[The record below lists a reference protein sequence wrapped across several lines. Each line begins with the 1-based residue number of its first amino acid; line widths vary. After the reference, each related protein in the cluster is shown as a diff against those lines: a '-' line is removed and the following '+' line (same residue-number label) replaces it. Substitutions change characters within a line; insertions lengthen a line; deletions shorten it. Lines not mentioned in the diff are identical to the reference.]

1 MYSLYIYCVFRP
13 IGVASVG
20 SIPISMIVG
29 FIALAILRFFSLMYV
44 LLDSNENC
52 KESKMEKT
60 KVTTV
65 KQKVKVIGLFMSSGI
80 ETIWAIGIAVI
91 SSGILVA

>member
-1 MYSLYIYCVFRP
+1 
-13 IGVASVG
+13 
-20 SIPISMIVG
+20 
-29 FIALAILRFFSLMYV
+29 MYV

-60 KVTTV
+60 EVTTV
-65 KQKVKVIGLFMSSGI
+65 KQTLKVVGLFLSSGI
-80 ETIWAIGIAVI
+80 ETIWAIGVAII